1 MELTRDLQALV
12 EALVGPL
19 ELTPPDV
26 SAESGIDI
34 EQARRLWR
42 ALGFPPVP
50 DASRIFTKADVDV
63 LHGVRHL
70 MDRYGIDW
78 PTVIQLARLTGRSLS
93 RIADAQVDAGG
104 PLLNEPTAVLP
115 QFAAD
120 FERLIAYVWRRQLLA
135 AILRRAAFPSVSQHD
150 VTVGF
155 ADLVGFTALSQALD
169 SSELAAM
176 VDRFEALGYEH
187 VPLHGGR
194 VIKMIGDEIMF
205 AADDVAGAAAIGL
218 ALVEAH
224 GADPEL
230 PDIRV
235 GIASGPTLQWDGDL
249 FGPTVNLASRLV
261 NVAHPGTV
269 LVSETVA
276 HALDGAPDLTLR
288 PLRPVRL
295 QGIGRVPTW
304 VLRRSAGEPAGRR
317 GPRPLRKRR

>member
-19 ELTPPDV
+19 EFTPLDV
-26 SAESGIDI
+26 SAQSGIDI

-50 DASRIFTKADVDV
+50 DASRIFTRADVDV
-63 LHGVRHL
+63 LHGVRRL
-70 MDRYGIDW
+70 LDRYGIDW
-78 PTVIQLARLTGRSLS
+78 PTLIQLARLTGRSLS

-104 PLLNEPTAVLP
+104 PLMNDPGAVLP
-115 QFAAD
+115 EFAAD
-120 FERLIAYVWRRQLLA
+120 FERLMAYVWRRQLLA
-135 AILRRAAFPSVSQHD
+135 AILRRAAFPSESPPD
-150 VTVGF
+150 LTVGF

-169 SSELAAM
+169 ASELAGM
-176 VDRFEALGYEH
+176 VDRFEAIGYEH

-205 AADDVAGAAAIGL
+205 ACDDVAGGAAIAL

-224 GADPEL
+224 AADPDL

-235 GIASGPTLQWDGDL
+235 GLASGPTLQWDGDL

-276 HALDGAPDLTLR
+276 HALDGAPDVTLR

-304 VLRRSAGEPAGRR
+304 VLRRGGDEPAARR
-317 GPRPLRKRR
+317 GPKQLRKRR

>member
-1 MELTRDLQALV
+1 MEPTRDLQALV
-12 EALVGPL
+12 EALVGPA
-19 ELTPPDV
+19 ELTPPEV
-26 SAESGIDI
+26 AAESGIDI

-50 DASRIFTKADVDV
+50 DTSRIFTRADVDV
-63 LHGVRHL
+63 LHGVRRL
-70 MDRYGIDW
+70 IDRYGIEW
-78 PTVIQLARLTGRSLS
+78 PVVVQLARLTGRSLS

-104 PLLNEPTAVLP
+104 PLMNDPAVVLP
-115 QFAAD
+115 EFAAD
-120 FERLIAYVWRRQLLA
+120 FERLMAYVWRRQLLA
-135 AILRRAAFPSVSQHD
+135 AILRRAAFPSESQHD

-169 SSELAAM
+169 ASELAGM

-205 AADDVAGAAAIGL
+205 AADDVAGGAAIAL

-224 GADPEL
+224 AADPDL

-235 GIASGPTLQWDGDL
+235 GLASGPTLQWDGDL
-249 FGPTVNLASRLV
+249 YGPTVNLASRLV
-261 NVAHPGTV
+261 NVARPGTV
-269 LVSETVA
+269 LVSETIA
-276 HALDGAPDLTLR
+276 SALGDASDVMLR

-304 VLRRSAGEPAGRR
+304 VLRRGGGEPAARR
-317 GPRPLRKRR
+317 GSKPLRKRR

>member
-1 MELTRDLQALV
+1 MELTRELQALV
-12 EALVGPL
+12 EALVGRL
-19 ELTPPDV
+19 ELTPPEV

-42 ALGFPPVP
+42 ALGFPPAP
-50 DASRIFTKADVDV
+50 DDARIFTRADVDV
-63 LHGVRHL
+63 LHGVRRL
-70 MDRYGIDW
+70 LDRYGIDW
-78 PTVIQLARLTGRSLS
+78 PTLVQLARLTGRSLS
-93 RIADAQVDAGG
+93 RIADAQVDVGG
-104 PLLNEPTAVLP
+104 PIMNDPAAVLP
-115 QFAAD
+115 EFAAD
-120 FERLIAYVWRRQLLA
+120 FERLMAYVWRRQLLA
-135 AILRRAAFPSVSQHD
+135 AILRRAAFPSEGHHD

-169 SSELAAM
+169 ASELAGM

-205 AADDVAGAAAIGL
+205 ACDDVAGGAAIGL

-224 GADPEL
+224 AADPDL

-235 GIASGPTLQWDGDL
+235 GLASGPTLQWDGDL

-261 NVAHPGTV
+261 NVARPGAV
-269 LVSETVA
+269 LVSESIA
-276 HALDGAPDLTLR
+276 HALEGRSELALR

-295 QGIGRVPTW
+295 QGIGRVKSW
-304 VLRRSAGEPAGRR
+304 VLRRAGEATERR
-317 GPRPLRKRR
+317 GPKPLRK

>member
-1 MELTRDLQALV
+1 MEPPRDLLALF
-12 EALVGPL
+12 EALIGPL
-19 ELTPPDV
+19 ELTPLDV

-42 ALGFPPVP
+42 ALGFPPVS
-50 DASRIFTKADVDV
+50 DASRIFTRADVDV
-63 LHGVRHL
+63 LHGVHRL
-70 MDRYGIDW
+70 IDRYGIDW

-104 PLLNEPTAVLP
+104 PLMDDPSTVLP
-115 QFAAD
+115 EFSAD
-120 FERLIAYVWRRQLLA
+120 FERLMAYVWRRQLLA
-135 AILRRAAFPSVSQHD
+135 AILRRAAFPSESNHD

-169 SSELAAM
+169 ASELAGM

-205 AADDVAGAAAIGL
+205 ACDDVAGGAEIAL

-224 GADPEL
+224 AADPDL
-230 PDIRV
+230 PDLRV

-249 FGPTVNLASRLV
+249 YGPTVNLASRLV

-276 HALDGAPDLTLR
+276 RVLADAPDVTIR
-288 PLRPVRL
+288 PLRPMRL

-304 VLRRSAGEPAGRR
+304 VLRRGGEPAARR
-317 GPRPLRKRR
+317 GPKALRTRR

>member
-1 MELTRDLQALV
+1 MERTPEVQSLV

-19 ELTPPDV
+19 ELTPSEV
-26 SAESGIDI
+26 SAQSGIDI

-50 DASRIFTKADVDV
+50 DDARVFTRADVDV
-63 LHGVRHL
+63 LRGVRRL
-70 MDRYGIDW
+70 LDRYGIDW
-78 PTVIQLARLTGRSLS
+78 PVVVQLARLTGRSLS
-93 RIADAQVDAGG
+93 RIADGQVDAGA
-104 PLLNEPTAVLP
+104 PLLNDPAGVLP
-115 QFAAD
+115 EFAAD
-120 FERLIAYVWRRQLLA
+120 FERLMSYVWRRQLLA
-135 AILRRAAFPSVSQHD
+135 AILRRAAFSSETGHD

-169 SSELAAM
+169 ASELAGM

-205 AADDVAGAAAIGL
+205 SCDDVAGGAAIAL

-224 GADPEL
+224 AADPDL

-269 LVSETVA
+269 LVSETIA
-276 HALDGAPDLTLR
+276 HALEDAPDLTLR
-288 PLRPVRL
+288 PLRPLRL

-304 VLRRSAGEPAGRR
+304 VLRRGGGEPAARR
-317 GPRPLRKRR
+317 GPKPLRKRR